1 MHRRAKSRSRSLMA
15 QALKVASRAAQI
27 ASTPA
32 SSLRAFPPKEAIFN
46 AAHNVQF
53 SPDVWANLQKP
64 PSSALSAF
72 VHRIG
77 LHSVIKNEDDILQ
90 ACTHPTYP
98 PFYSAHNPNEP
109 AVRSN
114 ANLTTLGN
122 SLMGLFAT
130 EYLHAAYPHL
140 PTRVLK
146 AAVSVYVGPVTCAS
160 VAREMGAV
168 PLLRWN
174 QPVRISRFSS
184 TFKKKKEQ
192 ARSMITNSMRF
203 LLGTYFLTTSSSIF
217 N

>member
-146 AAVSVYVGPVTCAS
+146 AAVGAYVGSVTCAS

-184 TFKKKKEQ
+184 TFEQKKK
-192 ARSMITNSMRF
+192 
-203 LLGTYFLTTSSSIF
+203 GTSSKYD

>member
-1 MHRRAKSRSRSLMA
+1 MA

-32 SSLRAFPPKEAIFN
+32 STLRAFPPKEAIFS
-46 AAHNVQF
+46 AVAQNVKF
-53 SPDVWANLQKP
+53 SPEIWSNLQKP
-64 PSSALSAF
+64 PSSTLSAF

-77 LHSVIKNEDDILQ
+77 LQSVIKNEDEILQ
-90 ACTHPTYP
+90 ACTHQSFPS
-98 PFYSAHNPNEP
+98 FYAAHRPEEA

-114 ANLTTLGN
+114 ANLATLGN

-146 AAVSVYVGPVTCAS
+146 AAVSAYVGPATCAS
-160 VAREMGAV
+160 VAREMGAT

-174 QPVRISRFSS
+174 QPVRVFSHLFGNVIIKLDTEPPS
-184 TFKKKKEQ
+184 PIGTFLIRNTTFK
-192 ARSMITNSMRF
+192 SN
-203 LLGTYFLTTSSSIF
+203 
-217 N
+217 